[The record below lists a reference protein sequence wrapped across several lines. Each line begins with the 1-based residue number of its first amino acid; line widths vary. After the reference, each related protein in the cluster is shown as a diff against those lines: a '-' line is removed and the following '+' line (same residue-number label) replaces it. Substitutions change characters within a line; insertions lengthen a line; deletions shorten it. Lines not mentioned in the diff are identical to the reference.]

1 MITISNVTLMR
12 GSRTLFEDASL
23 TVYKGNKVGITGRNG
38 CGKSSLFSALLHNM
52 QPEHGEISYPKD
64 LRIATVSQEVSDED
78 ISAIEY
84 VVRGDGEVQAL
95 LEQKQEAME
104 ADDGERIAAIED
116 LLGIAGGWDIRPR
129 AEELLSGLGFGT
141 GDLGRRITEFSGGW
155 RMRLNL
161 AQALIVK
168 SDLLLLDEPT
178 NHLDLD
184 AILFLEDFLR
194 SCPATILCISH
205 DRDFMDSFATH
216 ILHFDHGRLVLYKGN
231 YTEFER
237 QRAERMK
244 AQEALRK
251 KQEQTLAHMQ
261 AFVDRFR
268 YKATKAKQAQ
278 SLLKAIDRIAL
289 TALTVQESPFTF
301 EFLEPRRAPDIILEA
316 RELCCGYGERT
327 VLSGVELMVMSG
339 DRIGLLGA
347 NGQGKST
354 LIKTLCRAIRPLSGK
369 VGWGRDIKIGYFAQ
383 HEMDTLQAGQ
393 SALWHLQQLD
403 PEASQK
409 DLRTFLGS
417 FAFSSEKALTA
428 VSDLSGGERA
438 RLALALIVYQ
448 RPNLLLLDE
457 PTNHLDM
464 EMREAL
470 YVALAKYDGALM
482 VVSHDRHLLEMITN
496 RLYLVEDGTLRE
508 FEGDLAD
515 YQSYILSK
523 RRAHRNARDGA
534 APSPAP
540 RQSVQARREQKQSD
554 AAFRQ
559 SLRPLKLE
567 IEKIEQQLS
576 RAQDEMGR
584 IDGLLSSAGGGGDMQ
599 DLLIKRAQFAKDHNA
614 LEELYLEKLQEL
626 ETLQKEY
633 EIAKL

>member
-1 MITISNVTLMR
+1 MR
-12 GSRTLFEDASL
+12 GSRTLFEGASL
-23 TVYKGNKVGITGRNG
+23 TIYKGNKVGITGRNG
-38 CGKSSLFSALLHNM
+38 CGKSSLFSALLHTL
-52 QPEHGEISYPKD
+52 QPEQGEISYPKD

-78 ISAIEY
+78 ISAVDY
-84 VVRGDGEVQAL
+84 VVRGDAQVSELMAQKQQAL
-95 LEQKQEAME
+95 EAN
-104 ADDGERIAAIED
+104 DGERIAAIED
-116 LLGIAGGWDIRPR
+116 QLGIAGAWDIRSR
-129 AEELLSGLGFGT
+129 AGALLFGLGFKLEEL
-141 GDLGRRITEFSGGW
+141 DRKITEFSGGW

-161 AQALIVK
+161 AQALIVR

-194 SCPATILCISH
+194 SYPATLLCISH

-216 ILHFDHGRLVLYKGN
+216 ILHFDHGQLVLYRGN
-231 YTEFER
+231 YSEFER

-301 EFLEPRRAPDIILEA
+301 EFFEPERTPDIVLQA
-316 RELCCGYGERT
+316 TGLCCGYGT
-327 VLSGVELMVMSG
+327 QKVLSDVELMVLSG
-339 DRIGLLGA
+339 ERIGLLGA

-354 LIKTLCRAIRPLSGK
+354 LIKTLCRVIKPLSGK

-403 PEASQK
+403 PEAPQK
-409 DLRTFLGS
+409 DLRNFLGS
-417 FAFSSEKALTA
+417 FAFDDRALSK

-464 EMREAL
+464 QMREAL

-482 VVSHDRHLLEMITN
+482 VVSHDRHLLEMTTN
-496 RLYLVEDGTLRE
+496 RLYLVEDGTFRE
-508 FEGDLAD
+508 FDGDLGD
-515 YQSYILSK
+515 YQAYILSK
-523 RRAHRNARDGA
+523 RRLQKPVRGGA
-534 APSPAP
+534 PAP
-540 RQSVQARREQKQSD
+540 RHSSQARREQKQSD

-567 IEKIEQQLS
+567 IERIEKRMS
-576 RAQDEMGR
+576 EAQDEMGR

-599 DLLIKRAQFAKDHNA
+599 ELLIKRAQFAKDNSA

-626 ETLQKEY
+626 EDLQKEY